1 MEMKLTKADEK
12 KLIALRKM
20 GLDDEEALDVIRC
33 DKAID
38 KGEKMEFDLTK
49 EQQKEAKKVMG
60 TGTRKTSPNYTIK
73 PREKK
78 VNANK
83 KDLIQALVDFLNDCD
98 LDIKDLQIVNAERLL
113 NFEFNGKRYDLTLT
127 EKRTPKA
134 K

>member
-1 MEMKLTKADEK
+1 MKLTKADEQ

-20 GLDDEEALDVIRC
+20 GLDDDEALDVIRC
-33 DKAID
+33 DKEID
-38 KGEKMEFDLTK
+38 HGKPMDFDLSK
-49 EQQKEAKKVMG
+49 EQLKEAKKVMG
-60 TGTRKTSPNYTIK
+60 TGTRKTTPNYAIK

-98 LDIKDLQIVNAERLL
+98 LDIKDLQIINAERLL
-113 NFEFNGKRYDLTLT
+113 NFEFNDKRYDLTLV

>member
-1 MEMKLTKADEK
+1 MKLTKADEQ

-20 GLDDEEALDVIRC
+20 GLDDNEALDVIRC
-33 DKAID
+33 DKEID
-38 KGEKMEFDLTK
+38 HGKPMDFDLSK
-49 EQQKEAKKVMG
+49 EQLKEVKKVMG
-60 TGTRKTSPNYTIK
+60 TGTRKTTPNYAIK

-98 LDIKDLQIVNAERLL
+98 LDIKDLQIINAERLL
-113 NFEFNGKRYDLTLT
+113 NFEFNDKRYDLTLV

>member
-1 MEMKLTKADEK
+1 MKLTKADEQ

-20 GLDDEEALDVIRC
+20 GLDDDEALDVIRC
-33 DKAID
+33 DKEID
-38 KGEKMEFDLTK
+38 HGKPMDFDLSK
-49 EQQKEAKKVMG
+49 EQLKEVKKVMG
-60 TGTRKTSPNYTIK
+60 TGTRKTTPNYTIK

-98 LDIKDLQIVNAERLL
+98 LDIKDLQIINAERLL
-113 NFEFNGKRYDLTLT
+113 NFEFNDKRYDLTLV
-127 EKRTPKA
+127 EKRTPKV

>member
-1 MEMKLTKADEK
+1 MKLTKADEQ
-12 KLIALRKM
+12 KLIALRRM
-20 GLDDEEALDVIRC
+20 GLDDDEALDVIRC
-33 DKAID
+33 DKEID
-38 KGEKMEFDLTK
+38 HGKPMDFDLSK
-49 EQQKEAKKVMG
+49 EQLKEVKKVMG
-60 TGTRKTSPNYTIK
+60 TGTRKTPPNYTIK

-98 LDIKDLQIVNAERLL
+98 LDIKDLQIINAERLL
-113 NFEFNGKRYDLTLT
+113 NFEFNDKRYDLTLV

>member
-1 MEMKLTKADEK
+1 MKLTKADEQ

-20 GLDDEEALDVIRC
+20 GLDDDEALDVIRC
-33 DKAID
+33 DKEID
-38 KGEKMEFDLTK
+38 HGKTMDFDLSK
-49 EQQKEAKKVMG
+49 EQLKEVKKVVG
-60 TGTRKTSPNYTIK
+60 TGTRKTTPNYAIK

-98 LDIKDLQIVNAERLL
+98 LDIKDLQIINAERLL
-113 NFEFNGKRYDLTLT
+113 NFKFNDKRYDLTLV

>member
-1 MEMKLTKADEK
+1 MKLTKADEQ

-20 GLDDEEALDVIRC
+20 GLDDDEALDVIRC
-33 DKAID
+33 DKEID
-38 KGEKMEFDLTK
+38 HGKPMDFDLSK
-49 EQQKEAKKVMG
+49 EQLKEVKKVMG
-60 TGTRKTSPNYTIK
+60 TGTRKTTPNYAIK

-98 LDIKDLQIVNAERLL
+98 LDIKDLQIINAERLL
-113 NFEFNGKRYDLTLT
+113 NFEFNDKRYDLTLV

>member
-1 MEMKLTKADEK
+1 MKLTKADEQ

-20 GLDDEEALDVIRC
+20 GLDDDEALDVIRC
-33 DKAID
+33 DKEID
-38 KGEKMEFDLTK
+38 HGKPMDFDLSK
-49 EQQKEAKKVMG
+49 EQLKQAKKVMG
-60 TGTRKTSPNYTIK
+60 TGTRKATPNYAIK

-98 LDIKDLQIVNAERLL
+98 LDIKDLQIINAERLL
-113 NFEFNGKRYDLTLT
+113 NFEFNDKRYDLTLV